1 MNGTESAPCFHYLL
15 HPYPTF
21 LVTCVGSDSRPNII
35 TVAWLIPVSV
45 EPPLIAMSVRPTRH
59 SYSLLV
65 DSGEFVVN
73 VPHVGLAAEA
83 LRCGRR
89 SGRSVDKFV
98 TSGLTPS
105 RARHVRPPIIAECLA
120 HLECRI
126 VEDIEAGDHRLLIGE
141 VIDAYAGRGFT
152 DVEGLRDVERT
163 RPLLHVGRNRFA
175 GLSGESIEP
184 ALDEG
189 E

>member
-1 MNGTESAPCFHYLL
+1 M
-15 HPYPTF
+15 
-21 LVTCVGSDSRPNII
+21 
-35 TVAWLIPVSV
+35 
-45 EPPLIAMSVRPTRH
+45 
-59 SYSLLV
+59 
-65 DSGEFVVN
+65 
-73 VPHVGLAAEA
+73 
-83 LRCGRR
+83 
-89 SGRSVDKFV
+89 
-98 TSGLTPS
+98 
-105 RARHVRPPIIAECLA
+105 
-120 HLECRI
+120 
-126 VEDIEAGDHRLLIGE
+126 EDIEAGDHRLLIGE